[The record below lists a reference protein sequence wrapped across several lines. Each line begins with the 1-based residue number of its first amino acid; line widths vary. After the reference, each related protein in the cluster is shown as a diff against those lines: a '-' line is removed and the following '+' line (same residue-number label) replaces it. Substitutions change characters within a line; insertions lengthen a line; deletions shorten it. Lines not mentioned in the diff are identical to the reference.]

1 MAFDRSRTSERLAR
15 IESLIA
21 EYQAVKQRRLLRTAI
36 RLWHKAQSRQRHAEL
51 DTRPERV
58 H

>member
-1 MAFDRSRTSERLAR
+1 MAFDRSRTSERRTR

-21 EYQAVKQRRLLRTAI
+21 EYQAVKQRRLLRAAI
-36 RLWHKAQSRQRHAEL
+36 RLWRRAEARQPLFAPETPL
-51 DTRPERV
+51 ERV